1 MLVHRY
7 KTSVFTNKNID
18 SFVYVKCPKEANF
31 QDTML
36 WKLNTTI
43 YGPNDTSRSWY
54 LNVKKE
60 LIGLGAIVCKSDP
73 IVFIWHNKSKVNG
86 LLCTHVDDFLFGG
99 TELLFSQLLNMS
111 SQLDYSTVLHSSI

>member
-7 KTSVFTNKNID
+7 KISIFTKQNID
-18 SFVYVKCPKEANF
+18 RVVYVKVPKEADC
-31 QDTML
+31 QDTTL
-36 WKLNTTI
+36 RKLNTTI
-43 YGPNDTSRSWY
+43 YGLNDTSRSWY

-73 IVFIWHNKSKVNG
+73 AVFIWHNQSKVNG

-99 TELLFSQLLNMS
+99 TELF
-111 SQLDYSTVLHSSI
+111 